1 MVTAKFLV
9 YTDRKK
15 HGWEEERREKK
26 ESRFT
31 FHVRGWVKQ

>member
-26 ESRFT
+26 ELRED
-31 FHVRGWVKQ
+31 G